1 MKKIQIKKIRIIP
14 ERRKDSLDFNR
25 RRKKFDFLK
34 LRHRL
39 IFLLEI
45 LLVILLSYFLARSFG
60 IRVQNVGPSMESTI
74 SDGNYLL
81 TDKIIYKIKKPS
93 YNDIIVF
100 KPKNSNTNI
109 SIKRVI
115 ALPNDTV
122 QIKGGIIYV
131 NNKMRQELL
140 KVDEIR
146 DPGLAEEKVK
156 LKKDEYFVLGDNRN
170 NSEDS
175 RLFSIGNIKKSDI
188 IGKVWFNLNFKH
200 IGIL

>member
-81 TDKIIYKIKKPS
+81 TDRIIYKIKKPS
-93 YNDIIVF
+93 YNDICLLYT
-100 KPKNSNTNI
+100 SDAADD
-109 SIKRVI
+109 I
-115 ALPNDTV
+115 ALV
-122 QIKGGIIYV
+122 
-131 NNKMRQELL
+131 
-140 KVDEIR
+140 
-146 DPGLAEEKVK
+146 
-156 LKKDEYFVLGDNRN
+156 
-170 NSEDS
+170 
-175 RLFSIGNIKKSDI
+175 
-188 IGKVWFNLNFKH
+188 
-200 IGIL
+200 